1 MFINSS
7 SFKNTGFQYYEGLH
21 WHKDLLKDFFDK
33 LRNGESLN
41 ENLIHMKV
49 VLILVIII
57 VNSPLLRQVKI
68 NMVNIQILKN
78 SRINHFPYHIVYNY
92 FVLELDIIAIFLVL
106 AG

>member
-21 WHKDLLKDFFDK
+21 CHTDLIKDFFINVGYK
-33 LRNGESLN
+33 YSLN

-68 NMVNIQILKN
+68 NVVKLK
-78 SRINHFPYHIVYNY
+78 FK
-92 FVLELDIIAIFLVL
+92 F
-106 AG
+106 

>member
-21 WHKDLLKDFFDK
+21 WHTDLIKDFFDN
-33 LRNGESLN
+33 LGNRDSIN

-68 NMVNIQILKN
+68 NMVNMVKVQNPPKI
-78 SRINHFPYHIVYNY
+78 
-92 FVLELDIIAIFLVL
+92 
-106 AG
+106 